1 MTCAGAEVKTSAD
14 FPDTR
19 PCKWCPWTGCFSG
32 ARFLPGRSL
41 ANWAICP
48 VGLSLQDAVYKCRE
62 IKIHCASLQ
71 IQLCSSGWY
80 YFSFENFTPSNLP
93 SLSLSI
99 PLKAALL
106 FSCLVDVAAWTAR
119 TRRRWGPDNGKICS
133 NADFWFNQ
141 YIVLSTVTLKVS
153 EHVEPLDARKTRAL
167 TLENMK
173 LTREVERL
181 RGHQVPL
188 SFLLNFFFQVFTH
201 YHEFCQFFFFKFP
214 QT

>member
-1 MTCAGAEVKTSAD
+1 MQVLKSRPVQTSLTRDPASDALEPAASPGHVSFQVGVWQTELYVQLDFHCKMLYISAEKLRYIVLLYKFSSVALAGIFFLLKTSLPQIFHRYP
-14 FPDTR
+14 FPS
-19 PCKWCPWTGCFSG
+19 PSKLLCF
-32 ARFLPGRSL
+32 
-41 ANWAICP
+41 
-48 VGLSLQDAVYKCRE
+48 
-62 IKIHCASLQ
+62 
-71 IQLCSSGWY
+71 
-80 YFSFENFTPSNLP
+80 
-93 SLSLSI
+93 
-99 PLKAALL
+99 

-181 RGHQVPL
+181 RGHQV
-188 SFLLNFFFQVFTH
+188 SFLRITI
-201 YHEFCQFFFFKFP
+201 
-214 QT
+214 